1 MRYSIFEDIGR
12 LHVKYKTAVWLRG
25 IIKSPVM
32 RAPMPK
38 PRLAE
43 IEEVKVALKG
53 AGLKVLS
60 DEEIQKTISAMNI
73 TL

>member
-1 MRYSIFEDIGR
+1 
-12 LHVKYKTAVWLRG
+12 
-25 IIKSPVM
+25 
-32 RAPMPK
+32 MPK

-43 IEEVKVALKG
+43 IEEVKAALKG

-60 DEEIQKTISAMNI
+60 DEEIQKTITAMNI